1 MRKTYSIGL
10 AASLVSVTLLA
21 VVVAPEPAAA
31 RITCKGNFQVTK
43 HGLIATP
50 YCQDEQIARVA
61 RSYGWKVTAAQIR
74 NNPLKK
80 VEVCQALGGDVR
92 LQGSCGAYSP
102 HQYF

>member
-1 MRKTYSIGL
+1 MRIGVTTL
-10 AASLVSVTLLA
+10 AATFLGAAFLLA
-21 VVVAPEPAAA
+21 LSPQAADA
-31 RITCKGNFQVTK
+31 KIQCQGNFQVTK
-43 HGLIATP
+43 NGLISTP
-50 YCQDEQIARVA
+50 YCQDAQIAKVA
-61 RSYGWKVTAAQIR
+61 RSYGWKVTLAEIR